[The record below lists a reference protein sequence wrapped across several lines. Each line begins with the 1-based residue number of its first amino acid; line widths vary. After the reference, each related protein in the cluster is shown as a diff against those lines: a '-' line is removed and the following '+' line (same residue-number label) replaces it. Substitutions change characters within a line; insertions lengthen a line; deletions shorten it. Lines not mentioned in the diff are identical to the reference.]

1 MKKLHIVLLVIVF
14 AAAALVFTGLPA
26 GVMGLGT
33 PVRANG
39 TPSSPAPGASAPA
52 APEAPSA
59 GPAGAETE
67 PPAETPAS
75 EPEFENL
82 MFLGDSL
89 LANPEKLEGTFS
101 GHGHQVLAGNGATI
115 PEFFGISERT
125 RTVGASEF
133 GTMTGSLA
141 GRDFDGVAIL
151 LGANDIAFESPSR
164 VMSDYR
170 TLLEEL
176 TEHFNNNVP
185 VFVLK
190 VYPVGT
196 AYASYYAGSAESRNR
211 NTAELNGLLEAYCE
225 ETDGVWFVDAT
236 AAFTDAAGYL
246 LHDGGDGL
254 HISQA
259 YYGEFYEEI
268 EEAICCVFF

>member
-14 AAAALVFTGLPA
+14 AAAAVVFTGPP
-26 GVMGLGT
+26 VGLVGHGT
-33 PVRANG
+33 SVRADV
-39 TPSSPAPGASAPA
+39 TPSS
-52 APEAPSA
+52 APEALPVWA
-59 GPAGAETE
+59 APPAQTEPAAETA
-67 PPAETPAS
+67 PPQETPAP
-75 EPEFENL
+75 EPELENL
-82 MFLGDSL
+82 MFLGESL

-125 RTVGASEF
+125 LTVGVSEF

-141 GRDFDGVAIL
+141 GRDFNGIVIL

-164 VMSDYR
+164 VMDDYR

-176 TEHFNNNVP
+176 TEHFNTVP

-190 VYPVGT
+190 VYPAGT
-196 AYASYYAGSAESRNR
+196 AYASHYAGSAEDRNR

-225 ETDGVWFVDAT
+225 ETDGVWFADAT
-236 AAFTDAAGYL
+236 ASFTDAAGYL

-254 HISQA
+254 HISQT
-259 YYGEFYEEI
+259 YYEEFYEEI
-268 EEAICCVFF
+268 EQAICCVFF

>member
-14 AAAALVFTGLPA
+14 AAAALVFTGLPG
-26 GVMGLGT
+26 GVTGFGT
-33 PVRANG
+33 PARANG
-39 TPSSPAPGASAPA
+39 TQPSPTPA
-52 APEAPSA
+52 APEAPPA
-59 GPAGAETE
+59 GAAGAETA
-67 PPAETPAS
+67 PPEETPD
-75 EPEFENL
+75 PKLENL

-101 GHGHQVLAGNGATI
+101 AHGHQVLAGNGATI

-259 YYGEFYEEI
+259 YYEEFYEGI

>member
-1 MKKLHIVLLVIVF
+1 
-14 AAAALVFTGLPA
+14 
-26 GVMGLGT
+26 
-33 PVRANG
+33 
-39 TPSSPAPGASAPA
+39 
-52 APEAPSA
+52 
-59 GPAGAETE
+59 
-67 PPAETPAS
+67 
-75 EPEFENL
+75 

-125 RTVGASEF
+125 LTVGVSEF

-141 GRDFDGVAIL
+141 GRDFNGIVIL

-164 VMSDYR
+164 VMDDYR

-176 TEHFNNNVP
+176 TEHFNTVP

-190 VYPVGT
+190 VYPAGT
-196 AYASYYAGSAESRNR
+196 AYASHYAGSAEDRNR

-225 ETDGVWFVDAT
+225 ETDGVWFADAT

-254 HISQA
+254 HISQT
-259 YYGEFYEEI
+259 YYEEFYEEI
-268 EEAICCVFF
+268 EQAICCVFF